1 MPVSVSGKKDDLI
14 DYGVYSTAFLPTSP
28 SASAA
33 YGTPEVALG
42 TSHGTAGMVTATGG
56 GSGSSVD
63 HGTAGHVS
71 ITFGPSKAVF
81 TTTMSGVTSTDPSGT
96 GQHATSS
103 NCDHGS
109 AGVGSSTSGLT
120 TAAPTLRIG

>member
-1 MPVSVSGKKDDLI
+1 VTKISNALF
-14 DYGVYSTAFLPTSP
+14 DYGVYTPFLLTPLSV
-28 SASAA
+28 SAA
-33 YGTPEVALG
+33 YGTAEDASG

-81 TTTMSGVTSTDPSGT
+81 TTMSGVTSTDPSGT
-96 GQHATSS
+96 GQHATS
-103 NCDHGS
+103 NCGPGS
-109 AGVGSSTSGLT
+109 AGVVSSGLI
-120 TAAPTLRIG
+120 TAAPTLRIGQ